1 MKNRAIL
8 SREHA
13 KELLVV
19 VEEVKEVKKA
29 KVEKPKVTKPVP
41 EKKTLLMIDPVTGK
55 VINSFKDIK
64 DAVNLLSLSEPNIL
78 RAVKNG
84 TKYKNALWKQ
94 KA

>member
-1 MKNRAIL
+1 MTNRALL
-8 SREHA
+8 SRMSA
-13 KELLVV
+13 KQPSLP
-19 VEEVKEVKKA
+19 VEEVKVVEVVKKV
-29 KVEKPKVTKPVP
+29 KVVKPVP
-41 EKKTLLMIDPVTGK
+41 EKKTLFMIDPVTGK

-94 KA
+94 EA